1 MLGVAAFNR
10 RNRSQLTQ
18 VRAELIQYQPIP
30 SKEFQRTSQPVT
42 IPGKRDHNSDDN
54 SMTVMTMATMILMMI
69 IIIII
74 IIIIVMVKGYRE
86 EVGFEEGLLISYSF
100 ESGVLSVRHSCG
112 GIHSRPKHCVNLI
125 CQGTKRSRRLE
136 TVGIPE

>member
-54 SMTVMTMATMILMMI
+54 AMAVMTMATTTMILMMM
-69 IIIII
+69 I

-100 ESGVLSVRHSCG
+100 ESGVLFVRHSYG

-125 CQGTKRSRRLE
+125 CQGTKRSRKLE
-136 TVGIPE
+136 TLAIPE